1 MKKCDVSF
9 QHIAFFMIH
18 KTKIILLQFLLFS
31 WRLSRR
37 LLQRCISTLGV
48 ACVDYRDSWCDFYAI
63 EIVCFNNNCF
73 TGVVNLCKA

>member
-31 WRLSRR
+31 WRLLRR
-37 LLQRCISTLGV
+37 
-48 ACVDYRDSWCDFYAI
+48 
-63 EIVCFNNNCF
+63 
-73 TGVVNLCKA
+73 